1 MHKAIKINGACLM
14 DEKQIVKFIKGGQ
27 FSKLDFL
34 YDERLLEENENYY
47 GFLYF
52 LLDKKGIDTSDILR
66 MIEQK
71 KGSLGFAYQYLG
83 NVASKVFTDFNEYQ
97 ISASFFR
104 LATELEPQSSDA
116 WWGLFQ
122 SARECK
128 ALLNSLNLDYAN
140 NEFSKIKNKLSH
152 YYYIFFGGLDF
163 TNDEWINFI
172 SIIKDDEVYDSKNSG
187 SLLICGYYYL
197 GEYESG
203 ITLIHDMEHVDIEIL
218 NKYYQDGFINQDYAI
233 SKLYDFELEK
243 FLKEDY
249 ERIYQEYLNRDNNGK
264 LNLTKLGLMQK
275 AFRAKKYEDVVIHN
289 ARESEHDIVH
299 KYDLEPRLYVALSQ
313 LYLNKEVDQDIL
325 KFIRENRHRIDDR
338 NKTLSK
344 IFEFKYLML
353 QLERSFSTRK
363 KFDYPISVNESY
375 QKLESYLEDSDLLNH
390 YLYDELYHELES
402 LSERWNDKYFDE
414 KIISIQNEANGEEYA
429 YDDFIEFCNL
439 GIHKHHYSE
448 VIEKV
453 KEYHKKNT
461 PTISTYNILGFCF
474 QRQGFHVESYDFYKK
489 SVDLMDHYGEY
500 NNIIIG
506 NYLASIER
514 IKDDISFDQNHYD
527 YWRDKFNI
535 SLLESFKWNH
545 FISNRNG
552 YLYKYSPFNLNTLDS
567 LINKYFYLPK
577 KSQLNDPIEMP
588 VLQNI
593 GKDELVDSEY
603 RICSFSKNNNSML
616 MWSHYTQNHEGI
628 MVEYQF
634 VGDLPPK
641 VGIGKVKYTN
651 EGKRNKEQNKY
662 IFNQFLLTKNK
673 EWAYEE
679 EIRLMSY
686 KMDKVYYDKHEYPN
700 PDRSKINAEVV
711 SITLGYNFDES
722 KIPLIVNFIKS
733 VNEKKKSFENE
744 VKLKKAIISESNI
757 FGLEYI
763 DIDI

>member
-1 MHKAIKINGACLM
+1 M

-325 KFIRENRHRIDDR
+325 K
-338 NKTLSK
+338 
-344 IFEFKYLML
+344 
-353 QLERSFSTRK
+353 
-363 KFDYPISVNESY
+363 
-375 QKLESYLEDSDLLNH
+375 
-390 YLYDELYHELES
+390 
-402 LSERWNDKYFDE
+402 
-414 KIISIQNEANGEEYA
+414 
-429 YDDFIEFCNL
+429 
-439 GIHKHHYSE
+439 
-448 VIEKV
+448 
-453 KEYHKKNT
+453 
-461 PTISTYNILGFCF
+461 
-474 QRQGFHVESYDFYKK
+474 
-489 SVDLMDHYGEY
+489 
-500 NNIIIG
+500 
-506 NYLASIER
+506 
-514 IKDDISFDQNHYD
+514 
-527 YWRDKFNI
+527 
-535 SLLESFKWNH
+535 
-545 FISNRNG
+545 
-552 YLYKYSPFNLNTLDS
+552 
-567 LINKYFYLPK
+567 
-577 KSQLNDPIEMP
+577 
-588 VLQNI
+588 
-593 GKDELVDSEY
+593 
-603 RICSFSKNNNSML
+603 
-616 MWSHYTQNHEGI
+616 
-628 MVEYQF
+628 
-634 VGDLPPK
+634 
-641 VGIGKVKYTN
+641 
-651 EGKRNKEQNKY
+651 
-662 IFNQFLLTKNK
+662 
-673 EWAYEE
+673 
-679 EIRLMSY
+679 
-686 KMDKVYYDKHEYPN
+686 
-700 PDRSKINAEVV
+700 
-711 SITLGYNFDES
+711 
-722 KIPLIVNFIKS
+722 
-733 VNEKKKSFENE
+733 
-744 VKLKKAIISESNI
+744 
-757 FGLEYI
+757 
-763 DIDI
+763 